1 VGRVFAMIRQETI
14 PPLYDQIGTDYD
26 VTRRA
31 DPYIVERLIHHLDV
45 KPDGVY
51 LDVACGTG
59 NYTIAVAQAG
69 GRVHGIDQS
78 RRMIAAACQ
87 KHSSVTWHIGN
98 VESLPFANGTLSGVM
113 CTLAVH
119 HFRALLPAFQEVF
132 RVLAKGRFVLFT
144 STAEQMRRYWLNEY
158 FSTAM
163 AKSIAQMP
171 SLKAIVEALQRSG
184 FRRIDTEPYEG
195 QRNLQDLFLYSGK
208 HRPEMYLDPR
218 VRAGISTVAALAAPS
233 EVEDGCRKLSQ
244 DIQSGRIAEVIA
256 AYQHAQGD
264 YLFVVGQT

>member
-1 VGRVFAMIRQETI
+1 MARPQTI
-14 PPLYDQIGTDYD
+14 PPLYDQIGMDYD

-59 NYTIAVAQAG
+59 NYTMAVAQAG

-87 KHSSVTWHIGN
+87 KPSSVRWHIGN
-98 VESLPFANGTLSGVM
+98 VESLPFAEGTMAGVL
-113 CTLAVH
+113 CTLAIH

-132 RVLAKGRFVLFT
+132 RVLGRGRFALFT
-144 STAEQMRRYWLNEY
+144 STAEQMRRYWLNDY
-158 FSTAM
+158 FPTAM
-163 AKSIAQMP
+163 AKSIVQMP
-171 SLKAIVEALQRSG
+171 SLPIIIQTLQQSG
-184 FRRIDTEPYEG
+184 FRRIDTESYEV
-195 QRNLQDLFLYSGK
+195 QHDLQDLFLYSGK
-208 HRPEMYLDPR
+208 HRPAMYLNAR
-218 VRAGISTVAALAAPS
+218 VRAGISTFAALAELP
-233 EVEDGCRKLSQ
+233 EVEEGCRRLSQ
-244 DIQSGRIAEVIA
+244 DIQSGRIADVIA
-256 AYQHAQGD
+256 AYRHAQGD